1 MLEINAI
8 FLETGL
14 CATVCSTLL
23 FDPCKNR
30 AYLVGCVWPS
40 LVSPTWHLAGVMKKT
55 FVLRQHSWFIS
66 FRCRIRCVDMTASLD
81 LSLFTTVD
89 DRFEIFV
96 HFTCVDPVDHICYM
110 KSINIRWFVW
120 ISFKFG
126 FANRSILCTIW
137 TNFVMLCIAYV
148 NTGSSL
154 SWFFLMCNFV
164 NS

>member
-1 MLEINAI
+1 MLFSWRPAFALRFAQHCYSIPAK
-8 FLETGL
+8 TGL
-14 CATVCSTLL
+14 ISWV
-23 FDPCKNR
+23 
-30 AYLVGCVWPS
+30 
-40 LVSPTWHLAGVMKKT
+40 VSDHLWWVLHGTWQELWKKT